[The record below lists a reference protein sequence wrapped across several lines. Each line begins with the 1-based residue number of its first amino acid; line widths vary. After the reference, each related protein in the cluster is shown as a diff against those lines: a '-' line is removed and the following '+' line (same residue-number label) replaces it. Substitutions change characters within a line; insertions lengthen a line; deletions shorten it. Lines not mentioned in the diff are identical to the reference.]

1 MHAFCCCYSSAVG
14 GKQIA
19 AHQLLW
25 IMSPYL
31 MTDTIFSLIELYG
44 VANTM
49 DEYRLRDYC

>member
-1 MHAFCCCYSSAVG
+1 MHALCCYSSAVG

-49 DEYRLRDYC
+49 DEYRLRDY